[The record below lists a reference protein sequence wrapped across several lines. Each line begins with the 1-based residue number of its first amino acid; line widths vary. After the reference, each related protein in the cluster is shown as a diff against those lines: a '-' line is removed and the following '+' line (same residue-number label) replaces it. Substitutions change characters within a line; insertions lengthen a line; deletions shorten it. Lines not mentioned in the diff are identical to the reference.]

1 MYQIMKKAFRNL
13 FRWGSDICL
22 CPFMYSL
29 SFVSFFNGLSSPY
42 AERCDLCVPP
52 LLVLLPILHTTNI
65 HYIFEL
71 TFAKQYI
78 LFMDFKFMYFEKVIY
93 LIWQNRPH
101 FLKLKVSKSQK
112 QFMVSLILPIYE
124 WKTLYWP
131 SSLLNSVFNP
141 FFERIV
147 DTMNYFR
154 DLLIF
159 KKRFRLH

>member
-1 MYQIMKKAFRNL
+1 MQPEIRILKVIYCSRIMKKAYQNL

-78 LFMDFKFMYFEKVIY
+78 LFMDFKFMYVFWEGHI
-93 LIWQNRPH
+93 IWQNRPH
-101 FLKLKVSKSQK
+101 FLTLKVSKSRK
-112 QFMVSLILPIYE
+112 QFMVSSILPRNERWDISMY
-124 WKTLYWP
+124 WKL
-131 SSLLNSVFNP
+131 S
-141 FFERIV
+141 
-147 DTMNYFR
+147 
-154 DLLIF
+154 
-159 KKRFRLH
+159 